1 MDVKSMLEN
10 ATKAAVDYDSKV
22 YERAYYNSRQS
33 DKEPLSPWMESHF
46 KSIACKP
53 MYMYH
58 GNEEDITDYLI
69 SSVVEYIEQTG
80 VKDFVIGISG
90 GADSATTL
98 ALFNQVKKIKK
109 EINIHAWTLP
119 INQKE
124 AEVNLAQDVCKYLG
138 ITLNYHD
145 LTKLHDA
152 FLGETDGDI
161 DNNRS
166 KIRSG
171 NIAARLRMTYLY
183 DYARLHNGVVV
194 STDNFSEYTAGF
206 WTINGDVGDF
216 APLQSFYKS
225 TEIPMIASQLGLPE
239 KFWRVTP
246 TDGLGISS
254 SDEDQLGMSYLEWDI
269 LATMFISVIGITS
282 KVYAKSTGVDDVRF
296 TKASVMELMRIGIMD
311 DEKPTEEDIKKIE
324 TFVNRVYSTWFKRH
338 GSYRVSDGIVNKLEL
353 FDYTESITSFPIMP

>member
-1 MDVKSMLEN
+1 MLEN
-10 ATKAAVDYDSKV
+10 ATKVAVDYDSNV
-22 YERAYYNSRQS
+22 YNRAYYDSRQS
-33 DKEPLSPWMESHF
+33 DKADISPWMKSHF
-46 KSIACKP
+46 ESIVGKP

-58 GNEEDITDYLI
+58 GHEEDITDFLI
-69 SSVVEYIEQTG
+69 GSVVEYIDNTG
-80 VKDFVIGISG
+80 VKDFVIGVSG

-98 ALFNQVKKIKK
+98 ALFSQVKKIKK
-109 EINIHAWTLP
+109 DINIHAWTLP

-145 LTKLHDA
+145 LTDLHKA
-152 FLGETDGDI
+152 FLGETDNSQDEKV
-161 DNNRS
+161 N

-171 NIAARLRMTYLY
+171 NVAARLRMTYLY

-225 TEIPMIASQLGLPE
+225 TEIPMLASQLGLPE

-269 LATMFISVIGITS
+269 LATMFFSVIGITS
-282 KVYAKSTGVDDVRF
+282 KVYEKATGIEHVRF
-296 TKASVMELMRIGIMD
+296 TKSSVLELLRIGIND
-311 DEKPTEEDIKKIE
+311 DVEASEDDIKKIE
-324 TFVNRVYSTWFKRH
+324 LFVERIYSTWYKRH
-338 GSYRVSDGIVNKLEL
+338 GTYRVSDGIVNKLEL
-353 FDYTESITSFPIMP
+353 FNYSESMTSYPVLT